1 MKTTHIAF
9 ALFALLAGG
18 CATAPS
24 PWQWKHAT
32 RDTAPPPSAP
42 TAQHALV
49 FVYHDGSA
57 TSQLVK
63 IRSGLHDFAVLPV
76 NTFSYFQLPSGKQSL
91 SLAVVYNHRAA
102 SLETIDPSARFAGGA
117 HAVRW
122 QRGIDTEP
130 DEWPL
135 PPILSYGV
143 PIAIP
148 IGYSFHRYTTANPQP
163 SSGPVSTASYGA
175 TFDVQI
181 GHVYHFLIVKK
192 PRNGIW
198 PESFDVKPISDEAAT
213 RLRYRLM
220 QVKTIL

>member
-1 MKTTHIAF
+1 MSRF
-9 ALFALLAGG
+9 LCGVGLLFMLNTG
-18 CATAPS
+18 CS
-24 PWQWKHAT
+24 SWQWKHAT

-42 TAQHALV
+42 TAQRALV

-76 NTFSYFQLPSGKQSL
+76 NTFSYFQLPPGKQNL

-102 SLETIDPSARFAGGA
+102 SLETIDTSARFAGAAKAG
-117 HAVRW
+117 RR

-130 DEWPL
+130 SEWPL

-148 IGYSFHRYTTANPQP
+148 IGYSFHPYTTTTPQA
-163 SSGPVSTASYGA
+163 SNGPVSTASYGA
-175 TFDVQI
+175 TFDVQT
-181 GHVYHFLIVKK
+181 GHVYHFLIVRK
-192 PRNGIW
+192 PRSGIW
-198 PESFDVKPISDEAAT
+198 PESFDVKPVSDEAAA
-213 RLRYRLM
+213 RLRDRLM